1 MIASG
6 LLLLAG
12 CQNLSGGSNGGG
24 SVGVTSA
31 TLNFGTVAIGSS
43 KTLPDALTNN
53 TSAAVTIS
61 SIQGLGSGF
70 QLTGITVPLVL
81 AAGQSAP
88 FNVTY
93 QPTTAGDPTTTISFV
108 APNAQALASLSA
120 TATAVTPG
128 TLAANPA
135 SLAFGS
141 VAVGDNSSLSETL
154 TNTGGSSVTITTVT
168 ASAAAFTLGPLTLPA
183 TLTTNQSVTFTVT
196 FTPTTTGAASGSL
209 SVVSN
214 ASNSPLS
221 IALSGTGTT
230 AAAGTLA
237 VSPTTL
243 SFGSV
248 IDGSSSPLTG
258 KLSATGAAV
267 KVSSE
272 SITGANS
279 GDFVLSG
286 ISLPVTIPAG
296 QSSTFT
302 VTFTPGASGTA
313 SASLSFASNASN
325 SPAVQSLTGTGKPYV
340 ALAWNASDDATG
352 YNVYRGTVNGG
363 PYPTKL
369 TTSPI
374 GTTTYNDSTVVSGQ
388 KLTYYYV
395 TTALADGFESG
406 YSNQAS
412 ATIQ

>member
-1 MIASG
+1 MSGAGFTMSNLALPLTIKAGAATPVTITFAPTKAGGFSGSVTFATSSDQENSNVVVQLSGTGVAASG
-6 LLLLAG
+6 T
-12 CQNLSGGSNGGG
+12 LSP
-24 SVGVTSA
+24 
-31 TLNFGTVAIGSS
+31 SS
-43 KTLPDALTNN
+43 
-53 TSAAVTIS
+53 S
-61 SIQGLGSGF
+61 
-70 QLTGITVPLVL
+70 
-81 AAGQSAP
+81 
-88 FNVTY
+88 
-93 QPTTAGDPTTTISFV
+93 
-108 APNAQALASLSA
+108 
-120 TATAVTPG
+120 
-128 TLAANPA
+128 

-141 VAVGDNSSLSETL
+141 VTVGNNSSLSETL
-154 TNTGGSSVTITTVT
+154 TNTGGSSVTISTATV
-168 ASAAAFTLGPLTLPA
+168 SGAAFSLGPLTLPA
-183 TLTTNQSVTFTVT
+183 TLTANQSVTFTVT

-214 ASNSPLS
+214 ATNSPLD

-248 IDGSSSPLTG
+248 VDGSSSQLTG
-258 KLSATGAAV
+258 KLSATGASV

-272 SITGANS
+272 SITGANN

-286 ISLPVTIPAG
+286 ISFPVTIPAG

-302 VTFTPGASGTA
+302 VTFTPKASGTA

-340 ALAWNASDDATG
+340 ALAWNASDNATG

-369 TTSPI
+369 NTSLI
-374 GTTTYNDSTVVSGQ
+374 ATTTYNDSTVVSGQ
-388 KLTYYYV
+388 DLTYYYV
-395 TTALADGFESG
+395 TTAVAGSSESG
-406 YSNQAS
+406 YSDQAS